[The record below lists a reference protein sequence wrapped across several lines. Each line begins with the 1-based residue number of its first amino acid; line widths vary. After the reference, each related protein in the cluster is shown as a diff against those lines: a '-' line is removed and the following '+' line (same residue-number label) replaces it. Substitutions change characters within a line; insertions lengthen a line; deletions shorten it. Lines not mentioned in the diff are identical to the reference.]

1 MSTSQRCQWLLWSF
15 GLRFKVGS
23 LDNYVQMY
31 LILRAKKTM
40 FKFAS
45 IFNLGVTWPVNP
57 LVNDGSLRL
66 KNFEPLEGFP

>member
-1 MSTSQRCQWLLWSF
+1 
-15 GLRFKVGS
+15 
-23 LDNYVQMY
+23 
-31 LILRAKKTM
+31 M

-57 LVNDGSLRL
+57 KLVNDESLRL